1 MIQTTMV
8 LPASLML
15 RTMLKTSAEYGPP
28 SAQQI
33 EWLNLQQTTQDR
45 APTTDVVTGTGD
57 SLPSEVGAKRLHNV
71 VNSDISKGHGRYDK
85 HVRQK
90 GADQEIE
97 ASEGA
102 AEDEVIDGVVG
113 GR

>member
-1 MIQTTMV
+1 M
-8 LPASLML
+8 
-15 RTMLKTSAEYGPP
+15 
-28 SAQQI
+28 
-33 EWLNLQQTTQDR
+33 
-45 APTTDVVTGTGD
+45 
-57 SLPSEVGAKRLHNV
+57 

-90 GADQEIE
+90 GSDQEKE

>member
-1 MIQTTMV
+1 M
-8 LPASLML
+8 
-15 RTMLKTSAEYGPP
+15 
-28 SAQQI
+28 
-33 EWLNLQQTTQDR
+33 
-45 APTTDVVTGTGD
+45 
-57 SLPSEVGAKRLHNV
+57 

-90 GADQEIE
+90 GADQELE